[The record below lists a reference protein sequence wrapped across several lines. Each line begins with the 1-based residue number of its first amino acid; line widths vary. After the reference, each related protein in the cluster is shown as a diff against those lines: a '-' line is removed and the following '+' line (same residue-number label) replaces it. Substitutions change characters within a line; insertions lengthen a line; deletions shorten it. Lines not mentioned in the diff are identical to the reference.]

1 MAKRIIKAAA
11 ALILGLAVVV
21 PVATITTGCSAVQQ
35 SSETYQ
41 GILDD
46 YTTQLENKAP
56 ELVQQFNTEA
66 AKLSSITEKST
77 LATQL
82 TEQLAQIS
90 TEGTEKMA
98 ALMTK
103 NGDDYSTYQDW
114 ATKLGNVY
122 QEQAA
127 LISNAYMTSASGGLL

>member
-11 ALILGLAVVV
+11 ALVLGLAVVV

-41 GILDD
+41 SILDD

-66 AKLSSITEKST
+66 AMMSSVSEKATLSNELI
-77 LATQL
+77 Q
-82 TEQLAQIS
+82 QLAQIEN
-90 TEGTEKMA
+90 EGTEKMA

-103 NGDDYSTYQDW
+103 NGDEYSTYQDW
-114 ATKLGNVY
+114 ATKIYNVY

>member
-11 ALILGLAVVV
+11 ALVLGLAVAV

-41 GILDD
+41 SILND

-56 ELVQQFNTEA
+56 ELVQQYNTEA
-66 AKLSSITEKST
+66 AKLSSVSEKAT
-77 LATQL
+77 LSNELIQ
-82 TEQLAQIS
+82 QLAQIEN
-90 TEGTEKMA
+90 EGTEKMA

-103 NGDDYSTYQDW
+103 NGDEYSTYQDW
-114 ATKLGNVY
+114 ATKLYNVY